1 MKTYLLILW
10 QKNAN
15 VLSYQL
21 TPTVKILKLCR
32 NSTEK
37 LYYGLKTLI
46 VKREIELF
54 REKTILYFTRPCM
67 GKMKSPRINCLV

>member
-1 MKTYLLILW
+1 MLRIFEDISVNPLA
-10 QKNAN
+10 KNAN

-21 TPTVKILKLCR
+21 MPTVKILKLCR

-37 LYYGLKTLI
+37 LCYGLKMLI

-54 REKTILYFTRPCM
+54 REKIILYFTKDPAWER
-67 GKMKSPRINCLV
+67 